1 MNRHRGSSTRFNDYT
16 QVRGKALN
24 GLKYRKIIPTSKLVM
39 VTLIRDFN
47 MYCDHVKIQEK
58 NLEKSDT
65 VP

>member
-1 MNRHRGSSTRFNDYT
+1 MDLVLGLIIIPRW
-16 QVRGKALN
+16 GKALN
-24 GLKYRKIIPTSKLVM
+24 GLKYRKIIPTSKLVV
-39 VTLIRDFN
+39 VTLIKDFN